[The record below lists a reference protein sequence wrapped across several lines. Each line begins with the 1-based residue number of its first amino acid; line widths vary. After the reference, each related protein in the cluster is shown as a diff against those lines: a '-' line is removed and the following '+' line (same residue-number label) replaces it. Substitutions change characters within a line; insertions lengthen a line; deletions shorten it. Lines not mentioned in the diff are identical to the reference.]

1 MIPNT
6 IQPREYSRGGGK
18 EDLAYDSPVVD
29 SNGNSCVVV
38 LNGDSDN
45 RNLNLNDV
53 RNKWDSNYW
62 LVAFATLFISL
73 PFARWRIR
81 GSFVLPVDC
90 ASRLVVVRLL
100 RVTLIRKHIF

>member
-6 IQPREYSRGGGK
+6 IQPREYSRGGGT

-62 LVAFATLFISL
+62 LVGV
-73 PFARWRIR
+73 RN
-81 GSFVLPVDC
+81 SFHFSPVRPMADSGEFC
-90 ASRLVVVRLL
+90 FTS
-100 RVTLIRKHIF
+100 